1 MDKIKQKREERK
13 QQQNDG
19 DDDDDKYTHFSV
31 QSEGKSVA
39 S

>member
-1 MDKIKQKREERK
+1 MDKIKQKKEERK
-13 QQQNDG
+13 QQQND